1 MPAPLVL
8 AGAILAGAGLA
19 SAIGSGVANA
29 LPTASEKERAARL
42 KKMREDYTSG
52 KFGLT
57 GQEQAE
63 LASIG
68 QGIVAG
74 AEREALARQ
83 GELAALQGISG
94 GALIQQQ
101 LASEEAIRQQRS
113 QVERELR
120 QAEIQARQMDLQ
132 ELAALEAQVSADQ
145 LRKKQAA
152 AQLAGDIGALGLST
166 GLQMGSLG
174 MTTQLPTG
182 APTGA
187 TVPPTAAAFDPQ
199 ADLRALAALGSQ
211 PTFQYDPV
219 EAARLGV
226 SMPSRRM
233 LSYDQYGNPM
243 SVPDPFGGQ
252 DPFQ

>member
-1 MPAPLVL
+1 MPALAI
-8 AGAILAGAGLA
+8 AGAVMAAVGLA
-19 SAIGSGVANA
+19 TAIGGSVANA
-29 LPTASEKERAARL
+29 MPTRSERERAARL
-42 KKMREDYTSG
+42 ARMREDYAAG
-52 KFGLT
+52 EFGLSP
-57 GQEQAE
+57 QEAAE

-74 AEREALARQ
+74 AEREAIARQ

-101 LASEEAIRQQRS
+101 LASEEAIREQRS

-132 ELAALEAQVSADQ
+132 ELARLEAQVSQDQ

-152 AQLAGDIGALGLST
+152 VQAAQDVGAVATST

-174 MTTQLPTG
+174 MTTQAPAG

-187 TVPPTAAAFDPQ
+187 PPPPTAAAFDPQ

-211 PTFQYDPV
+211 PTFQYDPA

-252 DPFQ
+252 DPFR

>member
-1 MPAPLVL
+1 MPALAI
-8 AGAILAGAGLA
+8 AGAVMAAAGLA
-19 SAIGSGVANA
+19 TAIGSSVANA
-29 LPTASEKERAARL
+29 MPTKSEKERAARL
-42 KKMREDYTSG
+42 ARMREDYAAG
-52 KFGLT
+52 EFGLSP
-57 GQEQAE
+57 QEAAE

-74 AEREALARQ
+74 AEREAIARQ

-101 LASEEAIRQQRS
+101 LASEEAIREQRS

-132 ELAALEAQVSADQ
+132 ELARLEAQVSQDQ

-152 AQLAGDIGALGLST
+152 VQAAQDIGAVATST

-174 MTTQLPTG
+174 MTTQAPAG
-182 APTGA
+182 APTAA
-187 TVPPTAAAFDPQ
+187 TTAPTAAAFDPQ
-199 ADLRALAALGSQ
+199 ADLRALAAMGSQ
-211 PTFQYDPV
+211 PTFQYDAA

-226 SMPSRRM
+226 SGPRPRL
-233 LSYDQYGNPM
+233 LSYDQYGNQVR
-243 SVPDPFGGQ
+243 VPDPFYGQ
-252 DPFQ
+252 DPFE

>member
-1 MPAPLVL
+1 MPVPLVL

-29 LPTASEKERAARL
+29 LPTRSEKERAARL
-42 KKMREDYTSG
+42 DKMREDYAAG

-57 GQEQAE
+57 PQEAAE

-74 AEREALARQ
+74 AEREAIARQ

-101 LASEEAIRQQRS
+101 LASEEAIREQRS

-132 ELAALEAQVSADQ
+132 ELARLEAQVSQDQ
-145 LRKKQAA
+145 LRRKQAA
-152 AQLAGDIGALGLST
+152 AQLAGDIGGLATSA

-174 MTTQLPTG
+174 MTTQAPAG

-187 TVPPTAAAFDPQ
+187 PPPPTTAAFDPQ

-211 PTFQYDPV
+211 PTFQFDAA

-226 SMPSRRM
+226 FRPTDTMNPR
-233 LSYDQYGNPM
+233 YDLPEYYE
-243 SVPDPFGGQ
+243 D
-252 DPFQ
+252 

>member
-1 MPAPLVL
+1 MPALAI
-8 AGAILAGAGLA
+8 AGAVMAAAGLA
-19 SAIGSGVANA
+19 TAIGGSVANA
-29 LPTASEKERAARL
+29 MPTRSEKERAARL
-42 KKMREDYTSG
+42 KRMREDYAAG

-57 GQEQAE
+57 PQEAAE

-74 AEREALARQ
+74 AEREAIARQ

-101 LASEEAIRQQRS
+101 LASEEAIREQRS

-132 ELAALEAQVSADQ
+132 ELARLEAQVSQDQ

-152 AQLAGDIGALGLST
+152 VQAAQDIGAVATST

-174 MTTQLPTG
+174 MTTQAPAGAPTG
-182 APTGA
+182 APTA
-187 TVPPTAAAFDPQ
+187 PTAFDAQ
-199 ADLRALAALGSQ
+199 ADLAALRQFYGSGGTVARPEDQ
-211 PTFQYDPV
+211 MYAQAVDQIYAQAVQGMRPTYT
-219 EAARLGV
+219 R
-226 SMPSRRM
+226 
-233 LSYDQYGNPM
+233 
-243 SVPDPFGGQ
+243 
-252 DPFQ
+252 